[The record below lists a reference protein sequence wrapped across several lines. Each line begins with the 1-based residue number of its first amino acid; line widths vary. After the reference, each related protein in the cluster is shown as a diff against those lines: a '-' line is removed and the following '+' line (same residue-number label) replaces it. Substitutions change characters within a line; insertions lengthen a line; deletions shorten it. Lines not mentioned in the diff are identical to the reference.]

1 MKDTVKFGCK
11 ECGSPHLREIDG
23 KLHCITCGAVFERNV
38 ETDEERDARNL
49 YISRLDAAET
59 HLRLSPPRFD
69 DAEAHFRD
77 FIKHYPDHSNGYWGL
92 VRARYGIKYEEDVSG
107 KEIPSCYKSSY
118 EDFRED
124 SDFKRAI
131 KLSENEKI
139 RKGYKQMAE
148 LIAEECKEWRKECE
162 KEKYDVFISFK
173 ATEDNGV
180 TPTPD
185 KDELMSLYT
194 YLLTRGYKV
203 FFSPMSM
210 INKAGKHYDPYI
222 LNALQSAKMM
232 IVYGSKP
239 EYFTATWVENEWTR
253 YLKMMSDGKKQK
265 GSCIVAFKGFN
276 ANELPVGLR
285 KLQAMD
291 AGNKEFYLELVERID
306 EILKKGEKA
315 KNGDSHNPESSK
327 KSEQAKKEIESK
339 REELRRLKEK
349 NELDK
354 QIEEQ
359 QRLSRENEERLQK
372 EKELADKKRHQAE
385 QKQKLINNSQ
395 NVKYELQ
402 NGLKKVKTFII
413 RNKKAVIISAVSI
426 VALIALLLLLNGLGK
441 NNNGDGGIGGGGN
454 GDGYYE
460 EEDDGSCSH
469 TFGDWIVIKD
479 ATEDAAGEMM
489 RVCSKCGFEDKE
501 AIPKNDHVHVFGDWS
516 IVTEATED
524 STGERMRVCSKC
536 GFEDIETIPEL
547 GHTHDI
553 EILPGVEAT
562 CTSMGKTEGSYCIT
576 CDTVLVPQ
584 EIILMDHK
592 FVDGECKYCH
602 VTGKPSVGL
611 AMTQYDDGYIVTG
624 MGSCLD
630 EKVIIPMTKNG
641 MPVAAINDEAFNN
654 NDKITEIVIPASVE
668 EIPDKAFEGCGKLKR
683 VTINGT
689 LYKIGEMAFWQCTAL
704 EEVIING
711 SVEIIGGGA
720 FYNCESLIEINL
732 PAGIKSID
740 GSVEYEYDNYGAFE
754 ECTNLTKVT
763 VGDESASVKFS
774 IGDRAFYGC
783 SALSDVTLGNGVTDI
798 SSFAFMYT
806 GVKTV
811 TLGDSLKS
819 IAGGAFYGC
828 SELLEITIPKNVE
841 AIYDRSYI
849 STGHSTGDYYGA
861 FGKCESLEK
870 VTFNSDYITI
880 GTMAFW
886 KCTSLEEV
894 IFNGVVES
902 IGGGAFYG
910 CTSLAEL
917 NIPEGIKSVDGSVEY
932 DYDDYGVFEGCTGL
946 TKVTIGGEGSDVEF
960 TIGDRAFYGCSSL
973 SDVTL
978 GNGVTEISSFAF
990 MYSGIKTITLGESL
1004 KTISGGAFYGCSE
1017 LLEITIPEKLEAI
1030 YDRSYISTGYSTGYY
1045 YGAFG
1050 KCESLKKVTFN
1061 SDKITIGTMAFWKC
1075 TSLEEVIFNGVV
1087 ESIGG
1092 GAFYGCTSL
1101 MELNIPEG
1109 IKSIDGSVEYDYD
1122 DYGVFEGCTG
1132 LAKVTIGGEGSKIKF
1147 TIGDRAFYGCSA
1159 LSEVTL
1165 GNGVTDISSFAFM
1178 YTGVETVTL
1187 GDSLESIAGGAFYGC
1202 RDLIE
1207 ITIPKNVKAI
1217 YDRSYISTGH
1227 STGDY
1232 YGAFGKCESLKKVTF
1247 NSDKITIGTM
1257 AFWKCTSLEEVIFNG
1272 VVESIGGGAFYG
1284 CTKLKEISIPEG
1296 IKSIDGYVEY
1306 DYKNYGVFEGC
1317 TGLTKVT
1324 IGGEGSDV
1332 EFTIGDRAFFG
1343 CSALSDLTLGK
1354 GVTEIWAD
1362 AFSSCASLSYISYL
1376 GTEAE
1381 WNNVYKNDEW
1391 CRDTNILE
1399 VYFKE

>member
-11 ECGSPHLREIDG
+11 ECGSPHVREIDG
-23 KLHCITCGAVFERNV
+23 KLHCITCGAVFEKNV

-131 KLSENEKI
+131 KFSENEKI

-162 KEKYDVFISFK
+162 KERYDIFISFK

-185 KDELMSLYT
+185 KDELMALYT

-210 INKAGKHYDPYI
+210 INKGGKHYDPYI
-222 LNALQSAKMM
+222 LNALQTAKMM

-291 AGNKEFYLELVERID
+291 AGNKEFYLELVEKID

-315 KNGDSHNPESSK
+315 KSGDSHNPESSK

-339 REELRRLKEK
+339 REELRQLKEK

-385 QKQKLINNSQ
+385 QKQRFINNSQ

-402 NGLKKVKTFII
+402 NGLKKVKTLII

-441 NNNGDGGIGGGGN
+441 NNGYGDGGAGNGGN

-469 TFGDWIVIKD
+469 TFGDWIVMKD

-524 STGERMRVCSKC
+524 AAGEKKRVCSKC

-562 CTSMGKTEGSYCIT
+562 CTSMGKTEGSYCIK

-611 AMTQYDDGYIVTG
+611 AMTQYDDGYVVTG

-641 MPVAAINDEAFNN
+641 MPVVAIDDAAFKN

-668 EIPDKAFEGCGKLKR
+668 EIPNKAFEGCGKLKR

-689 LYKIGEMAFWQCTAL
+689 LYRIGEMAFWQCTSL

-711 SVEIIGGGA
+711 SVEIVGGGA
-720 FYNCESLIEINL
+720 FYNCESLTEINL
-732 PAGIKSID
+732 PVGIKSID

-783 SALSDVTLGNGVTDI
+783 SALKEVTLGNGLTDI
-798 SSFAFMYT
+798 R
-806 GVKTV
+806 
-811 TLGDSLKS
+811 
-819 IAGGAFYGC
+819 
-828 SELLEITIPKNVE
+828 P
-841 AIYDRSYI
+841 
-849 STGHSTGDYYGA
+849 
-861 FGKCESLEK
+861 
-870 VTFNSDYITI
+870 
-880 GTMAFW
+880 
-886 KCTSLEEV
+886 
-894 IFNGVVES
+894 
-902 IGGGAFYG
+902 
-910 CTSLAEL
+910 
-917 NIPEGIKSVDGSVEY
+917 
-932 DYDDYGVFEGCTGL
+932 
-946 TKVTIGGEGSDVEF
+946 
-960 TIGDRAFYGCSSL
+960 
-973 SDVTL
+973 
-978 GNGVTEISSFAF
+978 FAF

-1017 LLEITIPEKLEAI
+1017 LLEITIPKKVEAI
-1030 YDRSYISTGYSTGYY
+1030 YDRDYISTGYSTGDY

-1050 KCESLKKVTFN
+1050 KCESLEKVTFN
-1061 SDKITIGTMAFWKC
+1061 SDYITIGTMAFWRC

-1092 GAFYGCTSL
+1092 GAFYDCTSL
-1101 MELNIPEG
+1101 AELNIPEG
-1109 IKSIDGSVEYDYD
+1109 IKSVDGSVEYDYD
-1122 DYGVFEGCTG
+1122 DYGVFEECTG
-1132 LAKVTIGGEGSKIKF
+1132 LTKVTIGGEGSKIKF

-1159 LSEVTL
+1159 LSDVTL
-1165 GNGVTDISSFAFM
+1165 GNGVTEISSFAFM
-1178 YTGVETVTL
+1178 YSGIKTITL
-1187 GDSLESIAGGAFYGC
+1187 GESLRTISGGAFYGC

-1207 ITIPKNVKAI
+1207 ITIPKKVESI
-1217 YDRSYISTGH
+1217 HDRDYISTGY

-1284 CTKLKEISIPEG
+1284 CTSLAELNIPEG

-1306 DYKNYGVFEGC
+1306 DYDDYGVFEGC
-1317 TGLTKVT
+1317 TGLAKVT
-1324 IGGEGSDV
+1324 IGGEGSDI
-1332 EFTIGDRAFFG
+1332 EFTIGHRAFFG
-1343 CSALSDLTLGK
+1343 CSALSDLTLGR
-1354 GVTEIWAD
+1354 GVTEIWAE
-1362 AFSSCASLSYISYL
+1362 AFSSCSSLSYISYL

-1381 WNNVYKNDEW
+1381 WNDVYKNDGW

-1399 VYFKE
+1399 VYFKG